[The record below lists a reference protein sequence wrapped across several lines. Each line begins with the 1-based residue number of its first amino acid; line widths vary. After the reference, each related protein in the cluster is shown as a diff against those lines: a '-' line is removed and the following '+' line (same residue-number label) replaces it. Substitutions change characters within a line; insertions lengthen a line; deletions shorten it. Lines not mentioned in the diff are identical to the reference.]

1 MSKRAIIYSFRR
13 CPYAIRTR
21 LTIASAGVPV
31 TLREIRLHEKPIAF
45 LALSPLG
52 TGPCLSTE
60 AEVLDKSLD
69 IMSWALGQ
77 NDPARWLQMRMT
89 GHALISDN
97 DKPFKLALDR
107 VKYASQLSV
116 AIPAQDRANAAV
128 FLLRLEGQ
136 LTAPFLFRAQPTLA
150 VMAILRFVRQFS
162 FVDKNWFNE

>member
-1 MSKRAIIYSFRR
+1 MSKRAILYSFRR
-13 CPYAIRTR
+13 YPYAIRTR

-31 TLREIRLHEKPIAF
+31 TLRAIRLHEKPIAF

-97 DKPFKLALDR
+97 DGPLKSEWPFASRNEAMRSAAWARLPPR
-107 VKYASQLSV
+107 RSQWVK
-116 AIPAQDRANAAV
+116 
-128 FLLRLEGQ
+128 F
-136 LTAPFLFRAQPTLA
+136 
-150 VMAILRFVRQFS
+150 
-162 FVDKNWFNE
+162 